1 MSDLKQI
8 IMEMANKLL
17 ESVDIVD
24 SYHPAPKNEKNSI
37 PKDIHDWATNPGKY
51 SSVDYAG
58 GIAHKN
64 GKLHLSVFH
73 HNNGH
78 TYIREHG
85 TDVELH
91 KSNKPVHHKTKEL
104 IKSYADNN
112 AEDVK
117 NYKIV

>member
-1 MSDLKQI
+1 MGDLRQV
-8 IMEMANKLL
+8 IMEMAYKLL

-24 SYHPAPKNEKNSI
+24 SYHPAPRNETVNI
-37 PKDIHDWATNPGKY
+37 PKDIHDWATHPGKY
-51 SSVDYAG
+51 SSVEYAG

-64 GKLHLSVFH
+64 GKVHLSVFH
-73 HNNGH
+73 HTNGH
-78 TYIREHG
+78 TYVREHG
-85 TDVELH
+85 SDMELH
-91 KSNKPVHHKTKEL
+91 KSNKSVHHKPKDL